1 MALSITYVPGD
12 SSQRRGSKMFAYY
25 IGCPREYSE
34 SIYTELENSGE
45 TAFSPFTMVK
55 RFLEKERHNRL
66 NEVDSALSEFETII
80 ENFGFEAPKQ
90 KSSRGDDE
98 KANEDPKK
106 MIRLYLRVCHLK
118 NGLLAWRAQLEK
130 MLKSCDKF
138 RQMPGG
144 SVDIDPE
151 VYIQRLIEDYDI
163 RISNCATVMEGA
175 SLTFQMVR
183 SPHGCGAGKPSLG
196 WCSR

>member
-1 MALSITYVPGD
+1 ML
-12 SSQRRGSKMFAYY
+12 
-25 IGCPREYSE
+25 
-34 SIYTELENSGE
+34 
-45 TAFSPFTMVK
+45 K

-66 NEVDSALSEFETII
+66 NEVDSALSDFETII
-80 ENFGFEAPKQ
+80 ENFGFAAPDKD
-90 KSSRGDDE
+90 SSRGGGE

-118 NGLLAWRAQLEK
+118 NGLLAWKAQLEK

-151 VYIQRLIEDYDI
+151 LYIQRLIEDYDD
-163 RISNCATVMEGA
+163 
-175 SLTFQMVR
+175 
-183 SPHGCGAGKPSLG
+183 
-196 WCSR
+196 